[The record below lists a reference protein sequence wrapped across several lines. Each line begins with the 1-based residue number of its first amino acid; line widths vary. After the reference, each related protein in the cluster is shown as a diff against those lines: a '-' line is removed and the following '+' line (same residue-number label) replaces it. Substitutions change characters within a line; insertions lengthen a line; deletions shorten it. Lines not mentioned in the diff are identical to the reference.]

1 MREYEPK
8 TGKIIK
14 GTEYNPDGT
23 IKELKTF

>member
-1 MREYEPK
+1 M
-8 TGKIIK
+8 IK